1 MKVKS
6 LAGRTYDYFHVNVD
20 FDFGGGAA
28 SAGNRLGFFANRVAP
43 MYVVGLN
50 NDHVDQSP

>member
-43 MYVVGLN
+43 MDVVGLN
-50 NDHVDQSP
+50 NDHVDQSL